1 MGKSGSANAAVLK
14 KEKAVEKAELEKS
27 RVNKVASLEKS
38 KGNKQVSPGKIKD
51 NKPPSF
57 EKSKG
62 YRQVMQWLK
71 SGKKKPFKF
80 QTDAWAYYAE
90 GYSGLVNAPTGFG
103 KTFSL
108 FLAVVIDELNKKAD
122 LEATGTEHKTAG
134 KATKKRQVTG
144 LKLIWITPL
153 RSLAKDLAR
162 AMREVCEELQ
172 LDWTVGVRN
181 GDTPQSEKL
190 KQKKQMPEVLIIT
203 PESMHLLLA
212 QKSTFNYFEQLQ
224 CIVADEWHELLGSKR
239 GVMAELA
246 ISRIKGLIYAQHPER
261 LLRIWGISATIGN
274 IEQALDVLVPYE
286 NVLKT
291 IIKANIEKKIVIKSI
306 MPDHIDMLPW
316 AGHLGHKLAHK
327 LLPIIR
333 KSKTTLIFTNT
344 RGQAELWYQTLL
356 AKDEDLAGLLA
367 IHHGSIDHELRN
379 WIEDSIHT
387 GALKAV
393 VSTSSLDLGVDFK
406 PVDTVVQIGSPKG
419 VARFL
424 QRAGRSGHSPY
435 ETSKI
440 YFLPTHALELV
451 EAAAIKE
458 AARTQDIESRE
469 PVVMS
474 FDVLIQYLVTLA
486 VGDGFDDEQVFF
498 EVKQT
503 HAFRELLPQEW
514 SWVMQFI
521 TTGGDSLTAYN
532 EFSKVSKVDGLWKVE
547 SRQIALRHRLHIG
560 TIVSD
565 AMIKVKYL
573 TGGFVGM
580 VEESF
585 VSKMKPGSNFT
596 LAGRVLEFIMIKEM
610 MVLVRKSKQKTAMS
624 PSWMGG
630 RISLTANLGAILR
643 KKYNETLYKQ
653 HDDEELDFILPLFQ
667 RQAKVSHVPKDDEFL
682 IELINTKDGYHFF
695 SYPFEG
701 RQVHEIMASLI
712 AYRLGRLKPITFSI
726 AMNEYGFE
734 LLIPLDEENIKS
746 LFTPDDLSAD
756 IVASINATEMAR
768 RKFRDIACISGLVF
782 QGYPGKYVA
791 NKHLQSSAALFFNV
805 FSDYDKHNLLLRQ
818 AYDEAFYQQIEEPRL
833 AAALRR
839 IQASKVIIVK
849 TDSYTPLCFP
859 IKVDSLRDN
868 MSSEELSQRIERMTA
883 EAEKKN
889 TRKKNDR

>member
-1 MGKSGSANAAVLK
+1 MK
-14 KEKAVEKAELEKS
+14 LE
-27 RVNKVASLEKS
+27 N
-38 KGNKQVSPGKIKD
+38 
-51 NKPPSF
+51 
-57 EKSKG
+57 SKG
-62 YRQVMQWLK
+62 YKKVIKWLK
-71 SGKKKPFKF
+71 TSKKKPFKF
-80 QTDAWAYYAE
+80 QTDAWQYYAE

-108 FLAVVIDELNKKAD
+108 FLAVVIDEINM
-122 LEATGTEHKTAG
+122 LEALPKSTS
-134 KATKKRQVTG
+134 TKKQSKRKPSG

-162 AMREVCEELQ
+162 AMREVCRELE
-172 LDWTVGVRN
+172 LDWHIGVRN

-203 PESMHLLLA
+203 PESIHLLLA
-212 QKSTFNYFEQLQ
+212 QKNTHTYFDSLQ

-239 GVMAELA
+239 GVMTELG
-246 ISRIKGLIYAQHPER
+246 ISRIKGLLAERHPER
-261 LLRIWGISATIGN
+261 LLRIWGISATVGN
-274 IEQALDVLVPYE
+274 MEQAMEVLVPYP
-286 NVLKT
+286 NLIKT
-291 IIKANIEKKIVIKSI
+291 IIKADIKKKIDIRSVL
-306 MPDHIDMLPW
+306 PDHIDMLPW

-327 LLPIIR
+327 LLPIIY

-356 AKDEDLAGLLA
+356 ALDENLAGLLA

-379 WIEDSIHT
+379 WIEDALHSGT
-387 GALKAV
+387 LKAV
-393 VSTSSLDLGVDFK
+393 ISTSSLDLGVDFK

-435 ETSKI
+435 ETSVI

-458 AARTQDIESRE
+458 AAKTQNIESRE
-469 PVVMS
+469 PVVMA

-486 VGDGFDDEQVFF
+486 VGDGFDDTKLFF

-503 HAFRELLPQEW
+503 HAFTELLPQEW
-514 SWVMQFI
+514 KWIMQFI
-521 TTGGDSLTAYN
+521 TTGGDSLTAYD
-532 EFSKVSKVDGLWKVE
+532 EFSKVNLVEGLWKVE
-547 SRQIALRHRLHIG
+547 SRQMAMRHRLHIG

-565 AMIKVKYL
+565 PMLKVKFI
-573 TGGFVGM
+573 TGGYIGM

-585 VSKMKPGSNFT
+585 ISRMKIGSSFT
-596 LAGRVLEFIMIKEM
+596 LAGRVLDFVMVKEM
-610 MVLVRKSKQKTAMS
+610 TVLVRKSKLKRAIT

-630 RISLTANLGAILR
+630 RMSLTANLGSILR
-643 KKYNETLYKQ
+643 KKYNETLDKS
-653 HDDEELDFILPLFQ
+653 HEDIELDFIYPLFK
-667 RQAKVSHVPKDDEFL
+667 RQAKISHVPKDDEFL
-682 IELINTKDGYHFF
+682 IEMIDTKDGYHLFA
-695 SYPFEG
+695 YPFEG
-701 RQVHEIMASLI
+701 RQVHEIMAALI
-712 AYRLGRLKPITFSI
+712 AYRLGKIKPMSFSI
-726 AMNEYGFE
+726 AMNDYGFE
-734 LLIPLDEENIKS
+734 LLSEQVIPLDENEVKT
-746 LFTPDDLSAD
+746 LFTPANLSED

-782 QGYPGKYVA
+782 QGFPGKYIA

-833 AAALRR
+833 AAALHR
-839 IQASKVIIVK
+839 IQSSKIIMVK
-849 TDSYTPLCFP
+849 SDRYTPLCFP
-859 IKVDSLRDN
+859 IKVDSLREN

-889 TRKKNDR
+889 TKK

>member
-1 MGKSGSANAAVLK
+1 MSIENK
-14 KEKAVEKAELEKS
+14 KNELQKAET
-27 RVNKVASLEKS
+27 VFA
-38 KGNKQVSPGKIKD
+38 
-51 NKPPSF
+51 
-57 EKSKG
+57 KSKG
-62 YRQVMQWLK
+62 YKQVMQWLK
-71 SGKKKPFKF
+71 AAKRRPFKF
-80 QTDAWAYYAE
+80 QTDAWQYYAE

-108 FLAVVIDELNKKAD
+108 FLAVAIDELNKKAEV
-122 LEATGTEHKTAG
+122 EAVEARNKKGRVTNAAVVELQKQAEKKTV
-134 KATKKRQVTG
+134 KAEINTPKEQPKKSVRQKKDAG

-162 AMREVCEELQ
+162 AMREVCDELH

-181 GDTPQSEKL
+181 GDTAQSEKL

-212 QKSTFNYFEQLQ
+212 QKSTFNYFEHLQ

-246 ISRIKGLIYAQHPER
+246 ISRIKGLLGVQHPER

-274 IEQALDVLVPYE
+274 IDQALDVLVPYE
-286 NVLKT
+286 DLLKI
-291 IIKANIEKKIVIKSI
+291 IIKADIEKKIIIKSI
-306 MPDHIDMLPW
+306 LPDHIDMLPW
-316 AGHLGHKLAHK
+316 AGHLGHKLADK
-327 LLPIIR
+327 LLPIIY

-344 RGQAELWYQTLL
+344 RGQAEMWYQNLL
-356 AKDEDLAGLLA
+356 AKDENLAGQLA
-367 IHHGSIDHELRN
+367 IHHGSIDYELRN
-379 WIEDSIHT
+379 WIEESIHT

-458 AARTQDIESRE
+458 AARTQNIESRE

-486 VGDGFDDEQVFF
+486 VGDGFDDEQLFF

-514 SWVMQFI
+514 TWIMQFI

-532 EFSKVSKVDGLWKVE
+532 EFSKVTKVDGLWKVE

-585 VSKMKPGSNFT
+585 IARMKPGSSFT

-610 MVLVRKSKQKTAMS
+610 MALVRKSKQKTAMS

-643 KKYNETLYKQ
+643 KKYNETLYKE
-653 HDDEELDFILPLFQ
+653 HDDEELDLILPLFQ

-682 IELINTKDGYHFF
+682 IELINTKDGYHLFA
-695 SYPFEG
+695 YPFEG

-726 AMNEYGFE
+726 AMNDYGFE
-734 LLIPLDEENIKS
+734 LLSEQPIPLDEANIKE
-746 LFTPDDLSAD
+746 LFSPAELSAD
-756 IVASINATEMAR
+756 IIASINATEMAR
-768 RKFRDIACISGLVF
+768 RKFRDIACIAGLVF

-833 AAALRR
+833 AAALNR
-839 IQASKVIIVK
+839 IQGSKVIIVK

-889 TRKKNDR
+889 RRDKNDR